1 MGLQTKPTDITK
13 EVKNVTYQLELE
25 AFKQAMLA
33 KGFTIA
39 GLSKHCGISITS
51 IYCLIRGNACK
62 VQTAHKIA
70 TALDVPVT
78 DLFK

>member
-1 MGLQTKPTDITK
+1 MSLQTKLLDITK
-13 EVKNVTYQLELE
+13 EVKGMTYQLKLE

-51 IYCLIRGNACK
+51 IYGLIRGNVCK